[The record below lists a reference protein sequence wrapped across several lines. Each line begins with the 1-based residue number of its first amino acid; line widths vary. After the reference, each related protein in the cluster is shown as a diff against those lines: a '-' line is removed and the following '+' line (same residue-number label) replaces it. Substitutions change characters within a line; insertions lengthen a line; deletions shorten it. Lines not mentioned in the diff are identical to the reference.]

1 MNNVCEES
9 VALSFEFRFE
19 GTGKLFYEET
29 RNDLN

>member
-19 GTGKLFYEET
+19 VL
-29 RNDLN
+29 RNYFIKKQEMI